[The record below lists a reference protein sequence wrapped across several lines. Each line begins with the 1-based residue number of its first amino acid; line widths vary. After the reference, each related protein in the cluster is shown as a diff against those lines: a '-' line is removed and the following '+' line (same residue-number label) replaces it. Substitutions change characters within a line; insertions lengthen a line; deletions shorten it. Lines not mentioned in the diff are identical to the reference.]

1 VAQSRE
7 DAYFVLLKLH
17 TCAATM
23 AEAPTR
29 KRVLDIGGY
38 NLYSSRE
45 ALNDSNERR
54 AVRLT

>member
-1 VAQSRE
+1 
-7 DAYFVLLKLH
+7 
-17 TCAATM
+17 M